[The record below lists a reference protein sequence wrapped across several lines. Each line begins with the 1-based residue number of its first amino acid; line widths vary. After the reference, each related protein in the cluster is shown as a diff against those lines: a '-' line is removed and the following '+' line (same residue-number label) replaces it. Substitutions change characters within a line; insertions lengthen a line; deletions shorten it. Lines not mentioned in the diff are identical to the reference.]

1 MKKNRLLLSFLIL
14 VLGCLSF
21 NAMAYSEGELVSI
34 ARQAAKKAAYT
45 AMRKVSPHTGMDQ
58 DYDIDY
64 ESIIYDPYEK
74 ELEFQ
79 VTLSWSAKNQM
90 LFGSRDICKTWG
102 KIYVDLSRGKSEM
115 EARYVSKGKNHWCQV
130 CEDSHGLDV
139 FAAALV
145 FVITN

>member
-21 NAMAYSEGELVSI
+21 NAVPYTADELVSI

-45 AMRKVSPHTGMDQ
+45 VMNKVSLGTGMDQ

-79 VTLSWSAKNQM
+79 VTLSWSVMRHM
-90 LFGSRDICKTWG
+90 LFCSRDTCKTWG
-102 KIYVDLSRGKSEM
+102 KNYVDLSRGKSEM

-130 CEDSHGLDV
+130 CEDSHELDV
-139 FAAALV
+139 FATPID
-145 FVITN
+145 FVIAN